1 MVTTGDSDHTD
12 LALPAAVP
20 DLAESRYLP
29 VLPPTVRYLTRIGHA
44 ARSRSPRPALN
55 HSQSVRRC
63 FAVVRRDQLAHDR
76 AEPREED
83 VSGDDI
89 FIILGRID
97 SALQASHAVELTERQ
112 AIRRDEIVSP
122 A

>member
-1 MVTTGDSDHTD
+1 MTTAS
-12 LALPAAVP
+12 A
-20 DLAESRYLP
+20 
-29 VLPPTVRYLTRIGHA
+29 
-44 ARSRSPRPALN
+44 
-55 HSQSVRRC
+55 
-63 FAVVRRDQLAHDR
+63 DQLSQDM

-97 SALQASHAVELTERQ
+97 SALQATQAVEVTERQ
-112 AIRRDEIVSP
+112 AVRRDENVSS